1 MKAQLKKDYRNPKLY
16 RWILIYAI
24 YALFCVIGGII
35 LNELLNIAIWLAVPL
50 GGLYAVVFMPYSITE
65 TNNLQGGSGIIPIHY
80 ITQIHQTG
88 QPHKGLTVYYLI
100 QAGKEQKRN
109 FYPQDEQ
116 RFIVILK
123 EINPNILI
131 QLI

>member
-16 RWILIYAI
+16 RWLIVYTV

-35 LNELLNIAIWLAVPL
+35 SNELPNMAIWLAIPW
-50 GGLYAVVFMPYSITE
+50 GGLYAGVFMPYSITE
-65 TNNLQGGSGIIPIHY
+65 TNNLQGGSGIIPILY

-88 QPHKGLTVYYLI
+88 QPHKGLTVYYSI
-100 QAGKEQKRN
+100 HTGKEQKRN

-116 RFIVILK
+116 HFIAILK

>member
-16 RWILIYAI
+16 RWLIVYAV
-24 YALFCVIGGII
+24 YALLCMIGGII
-35 LNELLNIAIWLAVPL
+35 SNELPNMAIWLAVPL
-50 GGLYAVVFMPYSITE
+50 GGLYAGVFMPYSITE
-65 TNNLQGGSGIIPIHY
+65 TNNLQGGSGIIPILY
-80 ITQIHQTG
+80 ITRIHRIG
-88 QPHKGLTVYYLI
+88 QLHKGLTVYYSI

-116 RFIVILK
+116 RFIAILK

-131 QLI
+131 HLI